1 MNGMNGSGK
10 SSARS
15 MPFLNGKTPNGNA
28 SPPSRRPLSGQS
40 PRLNRLLNRQKLS
53 PDPYLKVHSR
63 PQNGS
68 LPKESP
74 PPNGPWQKRCGR
86 TPSGQGTK
94 PPSGELF
101 PNRNGQSPY
110 LNRRPSYSQD
120 LSPDLFPKIRLTP
133 QNGSPR
139 NGKSVPMS
147 K

>member
-1 MNGMNGSGK
+1 MNGMNGSGNSSEK
-10 SSARS
+10 ST
-15 MPFLNGKTPNGNA
+15 PFSNGKTPNGNA
-28 SPPSRRPLSGQS
+28 LPPSRRPLNGQS

-53 PDPYLKVHSR
+53 PDPFPKVRSML
-63 PQNGS
+63 QGGS

-86 TPSGQGTK
+86 MPSGQGTK
-94 PPSGELF
+94 RPAFPSS
-101 PNRNGQSPY
+101 NRNGQSPR
-110 LNRRPSYSQD
+110 LNIHLSHSQD
-120 LSPDLFPKIRLTP
+120 LSQGPFPKIHSTP